1 MRISYP
7 EAERMGWNYEDVYLF
22 AFSELDYLTTELQ
35 KLYNNDGINDIPS
48 YVLRLVKKMLETWES
63 IFLIYSHNRDYV
75 SACTLCRNIIDNLAT
90 IYHIYMNS
98 NEDEKVFKHYLYV
111 LDGILCRYKDYP
123 DYNQI
128 VNNGRIKEDEFI
140 ALVAQ
145 VRDTNKSDMIA
156 KEFIIKELKRS
167 PLYNNDKIVNQ
178 IIENANW
185 KYKSL

>member
-90 IYHIYMNS
+90 IYHVKMKRCSNIIYMFWM
-98 NEDEKVFKHYLYV
+98 EFFVD
-111 LDGILCRYKDYP
+111 IRII
-123 DYNQI
+123 QI
-128 VNNGRIKEDEFI
+128 
-140 ALVAQ
+140 
-145 VRDTNKSDMIA
+145 
-156 KEFIIKELKRS
+156 IIK
-167 PLYNNDKIVNQ
+167 
-178 IIENANW
+178 
-185 KYKSL
+185 